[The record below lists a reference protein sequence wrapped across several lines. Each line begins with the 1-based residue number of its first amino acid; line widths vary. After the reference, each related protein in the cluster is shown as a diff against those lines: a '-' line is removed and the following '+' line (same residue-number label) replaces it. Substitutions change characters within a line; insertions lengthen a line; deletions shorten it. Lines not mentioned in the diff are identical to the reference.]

1 MLENLL
7 AGLWLRFPLALLV
20 ARAVVVPLAFAA
32 HEYAHGLTAALLGD
46 PSPRESGR
54 LSLNPFRGM
63 FGLGLLAGLLIG
75 VGWSSPMPIRPHR
88 MKVGGWWGGLLAVL
102 AGPGATVGLAL
113 LGRELL
119 EALALKP
126 GLPWGG
132 WPTPADFLTV
142 LVRFNLT
149 YALLNLLPLYPLDA
163 YQAIRL
169 LLPLRAAAWWER
181 QAGRTQVVLGGGLL
195 ALLMLPSPTLAA
207 LAGPVVRRGLDAL
220 LGW

>member
-1 MLENLL
+1 MLENRL

-20 ARAVVVPLAFAA
+20 ARVVVVPLSFAV

-54 LSLNPFRGM
+54 LSPNPFRGM
-63 FGLGLLAGLLIG
+63 FGLGLLTGLLTG
-75 VGWSSPMPIRPHR
+75 VGWSSPTPIRPHR
-88 MKVGGWWGGLLAVL
+88 MKVGGWWGGLLAAL

-113 LGRELL
+113 LGRALL
-119 EALALKP
+119 DGLALKP

-132 WPTPADFLTV
+132 WPTLADFLTV
-142 LVRFNLT
+142 LARFNLT

-181 QAGRTQVVLGGGLL
+181 QSGRMQAVLGVGVLALL
-195 ALLMLPSPTLAA
+195 ALPGPTLAA
-207 LAGPVVRRGLDAL
+207 LAGPAVRWGLEVL